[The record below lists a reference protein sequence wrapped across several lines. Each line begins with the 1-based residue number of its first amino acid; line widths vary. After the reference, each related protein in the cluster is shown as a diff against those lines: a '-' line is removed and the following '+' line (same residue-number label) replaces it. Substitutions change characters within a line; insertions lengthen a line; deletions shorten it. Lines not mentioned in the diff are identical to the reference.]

1 MPRRKI
7 ANWTTIRNMCRWR
20 FVAQTSEELEVR
32 TVELARAYTEEEVS
46 AFEREDEAQMY
57 DAADEE

>member
-7 ANWTTIRNMCRWR
+7 ANWTTIHNMCRRR
-20 FVAQTSEELEVR
+20 FATQTSEELEVR
-32 TVELARAYTEEEVS
+32 TVELARTYTEEEVS

-57 DAADEE
+57 DAVDEE